1 MDIEKSNSHGND
13 HRDHSDAHY
22 KTGYQEE
29 RAAELTENADHEGH
43 VAAESQYARICL
55 RQLVEIHHLVQSVNK
70 KQDAEENPEKKYQKG
85 NSLPSEILGKKK
97 IIKHNSPF

>member
-1 MDIEKSNSHGND
+1 MDIEKGDCHGND

-22 KTGYQEE
+22 KTCYQEE

-70 KQDAEENPEKKYQKG
+70 KQDTEENPEK
-85 NSLPSEILGKKK
+85 
-97 IIKHNSPF
+97 